1 MIPGISVFERS
12 DGLKDIQ
19 RKKYGNIKT
28 IYGTIQTKMYDYIK
42 FEKVIRI
49 GYRINSIH
57 DKMINV
63 HRKNSIKLD
72 LTNLQDL
79 KSDKLRYQYCVV

>member
-42 FEKVIRI
+42 LKKVIR
-49 GYRINSIH
+49 

-63 HRKNSIKLD
+63 HRKNSSKLD

>member
-28 IYGTIQTKMYDYIK
+28 IYGTIQTKMYDYTK
-42 FEKVIRI
+42 LKKVIR
-49 GYRINSIH
+49 
-57 DKMINV
+57 
-63 HRKNSIKLD
+63 
-72 LTNLQDL
+72 TNDMYWVQH
-79 KSDKLRYQYCVV
+79 KFYS